1 MTKDNNT
8 ARRKAIAQRIK
19 MLRIQAGYTSHE
31 TFATDN
37 GLSRRNYWDIENGN
51 DFKIST
57 LLKLTNFYGVTLEE
71 FFKGLD

>member
-1 MTKDNNT
+1 MTNDTNSE
-8 ARRKAIAQRIK
+8 RRKAIANRIK
-19 MLRIQAGYTSHE
+19 ALRVQAGYTSYE

-57 LLKLTNFYGVTLEE
+57 LLKLTKYYGVTLEE